1 MGNKDMLPHVNT
13 TTTAGSVTVNGPR
26 GIYTSTSSFPTTT
39 IWDTWIPQISNW
51 TIGFDDQFK
60 TLDHI
65 KSTFTNQSYP
75 PYNIRKVD
83 EDKYEVEM
91 AIAGFAKS
99 EVDIEVKDQVLT
111 IKGNKV
117 KDVTAEYVHKG
128 IANRDFTQTFALA
141 EYVIVKGASL
151 KDGILCV
158 SLVRE
163 LPEEKKARTITIK

>member
-1 MGNKDMLPHVNT
+1 MGNKDMLPSVNST
-13 TTTAGSVTVNGPR
+13 TTTTSVNGPR
-26 GIYTSTSSFPTTT
+26 GIYAPTTT
-39 IWDTWIPQISNW
+39 WETWIPSIANW
-51 TIGFDDQFK
+51 TIGFDDQFRLLDQLK
-60 TLDHI
+60 T
-65 KSTFTNQSYP
+65 TFNNQSYP

-83 EDKYEVEM
+83 DEKYEVEM
-91 AIAGFAKS
+91 AIAGFTKG

-117 KDVTAEYVHKG
+117 KDVSAEYVHKG
-128 IANRDFTQTFALA
+128 IATRDFTQTFALA

-158 SLVRE
+158 SLERE

>member
-1 MGNKDMLPHVNT
+1 MGNKDMLPSVNSTAT
-13 TTTAGSVTVNGPR
+13 TTSINGPR
-26 GIYTSTSSFPTTT
+26 GIYTPNTPSTM
-39 IWDTWIPQISNW
+39 WETWIPSIANW
-51 TIGFDDQFK
+51 TIGFDDQFRLLDQLK
-60 TLDHI
+60 T
-65 KSTFTNQSYP
+65 TFNNQSYP

-83 EDKYEVEM
+83 DEKYEVEM
-91 AIAGFAKS
+91 AIAGFAKG

-117 KDVTAEYVHKG
+117 KDVNAEYVHKG
-128 IANRDFTQTFALA
+128 IATRDFTQTFALA

-158 SLVRE
+158 SLERE

>member
-1 MGNKDMLPHVNT
+1 MGNKDMLPSVNSMT
-13 TTTAGSVTVNGPR
+13 TTTTNGAR
-26 GIYTSTSSFPTTT
+26 GIYTSTSPYQSAFE
-39 IWDTWIPQISNW
+39 TWIPQIANW
-51 TIGFDDQFK
+51 TIGFDNQFR
-60 TLDHI
+60 TLDQL
-65 KSTFTNQSYP
+65 KNTFTNQSYP

-158 SLVRE
+158 SLERE